1 MYIYIYIYICIYI
14 HTHIYIYTCIYV
26 YIYIYIYAYMCVYYA
41 HGRYLPPND
50 FPASRPPRVQRVKG
64 LGGPWAPLDVPVG
77 LWGETAEGTA
87 KHE

>member
-1 MYIYIYIYICIYI
+1 
-14 HTHIYIYTCIYV
+14 
-26 YIYIYIYAYMCVYYA
+26 MCVYYA

-77 LWGETAEGTA
+77 LWGKQLRELPNMNDLNG
-87 KHE
+87 